1 MKYSFEF
8 RMRKIE
14 VSVIAQDMPK
24 ALLEANRVCPNHQ
37 FTHDDCIAVF
47 PYIPKKEDN
56 GS

>member
-14 VSVIAQDMPK
+14 VSVIEQDMPK